1 MHDKKE
7 RRIINQIFRGK
18 CLNDVQINGW
28 VAYLKKVK
36 SRGLVFSMM
45 QKVTEL

>member
-36 SRGLVFSMM
+36 SIYFQSNAKGH
-45 QKVTEL
+45 